1 MVFKI
6 GSTTF
11 DGELVDDSTPQL
23 SGALDV
29 NGNEIT
35 SASNN
40 NIVIHPNGNGQTKI
54 KGDVELNADDEAVNV
69 NIARH
74 NGTNGLMLGGILVT
88 ASVGEINKLDG
99 LSSTTNEL
107 NILNGVTATTN
118 ELNVLDVGTGENV
131 GIFKVSTSVPTQT
144 SDFTGNTKI
153 IMVY

>member
-29 NGNEIT
+29 NGNEIS

-40 NIVIHPNGNGQTKI
+40 NVVIHPNGNGATQI
-54 KGDVELNADDEAVNV
+54 KGSVTLNADDEAVNV

-74 NGTNGLMLGGILVT
+74 NGTNGLMLGGLLVT
-88 ASVGEINKLDG
+88 AEAPELNKLDG
-99 LSSTTNEL
+99 FTGSTSDLQKIADYTGSTAEL
-107 NILNGVTATTN
+107 NLLDLGTDQQLGV
-118 ELNVLDVGTGENV
+118 
-131 GIFKVSTSVPTQT
+131 FKVQTSVPNNANQ
-144 SDFTGNTKI
+144 FTGNTKI